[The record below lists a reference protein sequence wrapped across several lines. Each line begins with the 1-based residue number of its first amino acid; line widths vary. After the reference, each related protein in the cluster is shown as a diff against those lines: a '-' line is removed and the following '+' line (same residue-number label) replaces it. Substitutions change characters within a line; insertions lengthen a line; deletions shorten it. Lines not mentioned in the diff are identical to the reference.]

1 MLDIEANKETL
12 VKQKDAL
19 RVYLDSLFRMPLPD
33 IPDEIEPPPLVP
45 NLEKEAAALPVAAPV
60 ERAVESPTVPAVA
73 PETLRPDWANKPF
86 SCLLFQVSGLELA
99 VPLVEL
105 EAVKPWPARLD
116 HIPGALPWILGVMRY
131 GEHYVKVVD
140 TAALLHQRTSD
151 LPDLRARE
159 RRILVFGERSWGLAC
174 DSVQNV
180 VKIDPESVK
189 WRPAKAKRSWVVGTA
204 ALQLCSV
211 LDVRRLAISLNNG
224 LLV

>member
-1 MLDIEANKETL
+1 MLDIDANKETL

-19 RVYLDSLFRMPLPD
+19 RVYLDSLFRMPLLD
-33 IPDEIEPPPLVP
+33 IPDEIEPSPLAP
-45 NLEKEAAALPVAAPV
+45 IIEKEPAALPVAAPA
-60 ERAVESPTVPAVA
+60 ECAVEPPAIPAVA

-116 HIPGALPWILGVMRY
+116 HIPGAVPWILGVMRY
-131 GEHYVKVVD
+131 GDHYVKVVD
-140 TAALLHQRTSD
+140 TAVLLHQRTTD
-151 LPDLRARE
+151 LPDSRARE
-159 RRILVFGERSWGLAC
+159 RCILVFGERNWGLAC
-174 DSVQNV
+174 DSAQSV
-180 VKIDPESVK
+180 VKIDPASVK
-189 WRPAKAKRSWVVGTA
+189 WRPAEAKRPWVVGTA

-211 LDVRRLAISLNNG
+211 LNVRKLAVSLNSG